1 MSKTARDIVIPGR
14 LSYPALFQPR
24 QVAQDSDKKNYQ
36 ATILIPKSDAN
47 TVAIIQAAIQAAVD
61 QGVADGKFKQPID
74 PNQTKYPPLRDGDSM
89 NSNGEPRGAEFA
101 GHWFISSKAPENRKP
116 FVVDANVQPVIQE
129 SDVYAGCYV
138 NAALQFFPYS
148 HATGGK
154 GISVSLQGIQKAR
167 DGEPLGGGI
176 IEATDVFSALPGA
189 AAAAPQTGG
198 FSQPAQ
204 QAAQPQAQ
212 QQAPATGNLGF

>member
-14 LSYPALFQPR
+14 LCYPALFQPR

-36 ATILIPKSDAN
+36 ATILIPKTDTN

-74 PNQTKYPPLRDGDSM
+74 PNQTKYPPLRDGDTM

-116 FVVDANVQPVIQE
+116 FVVDANVQPIIQE

-176 IEATDVFSALPGA
+176 VEASDVFSALPGA
-189 AAAAPQTGG
+189 GAAQPTGG
-198 FSQPAQ
+198 FGQPAQQPAQ
-204 QAAQPQAQ
+204 QAAP
-212 QQAPATGNLGF
+212 GLGF

>member
-36 ATILIPKSDAN
+36 ATLLIPKSDAN

-116 FVVDANVQPVIQE
+116 FVVDANVQPIIQE

-176 IEATDVFSALPGA
+176 VAASDVFSAIPGA
-189 AAAAPQTGG
+189 AAAPAQNTGG

-204 QAAQPQAQ
+204 APAAQPQ
-212 QQAPATGNLGF
+212 QQAAPGLGF

>member
-36 ATILIPKSDAN
+36 ATLLIPKSDAN

-176 IEATDVFSALPGA
+176 VEASDVFSALPGA
-189 AAAAPQTGG
+189 GAAQPTGG
-198 FSQPAQ
+198 FGQPAQAAAQQPAQ
-204 QAAQPQAQ
+204 QAAP
-212 QQAPATGNLGF
+212 GLGF

>member
-1 MSKTARDIVIPGR
+1 MAKTARDIVIPGR

-36 ATILIPKSDAN
+36 ATLLIPKSDAN

-74 PNQTKYPPLRDGDSM
+74 PNQTKYPPLRDGDTM

-116 FVVDANVQPVIQE
+116 FVVDANVQPIIQE

-176 IEATDVFSALPGA
+176 VEATDVFSALPGA
-189 AAAAPQTGG
+189 GAPAQTGG
-198 FSQPAQ
+198 FGQPAQAPAAQPAQ
-204 QAAQPQAQ
+204 QQAAP
-212 QQAPATGNLGF
+212 GLGF

>member
-1 MSKTARDIVIPGR
+1 MAKTARDIVIPGR

-36 ATILIPKSDAN
+36 ATILIPKTDTN

-74 PNQTKYPPLRDGDSM
+74 PNQTKYPPLRDGDTM

-116 FVVDANVQPVIQE
+116 FVVDGNVQPVIQE

-154 GISVSLQGIQKAR
+154 GISVSLQGIQKSR

-176 IEATDVFSALPGA
+176 VEATDVFSAIPGA
-189 AAAAPQTGG
+189 GAPAQTGG

-212 QQAPATGNLGF
+212 QQAAPGLGF

>member
-36 ATILIPKSDAN
+36 ATILIPKTDTN

-74 PNQTKYPPLRDGDSM
+74 PNQTKYPPLRDGDTM

-176 IEATDVFSALPGA
+176 VEASDVFSALPGA
-189 AAAAPQTGG
+189 GAPAQTGG
-198 FSQPAQ
+198 FGQPAQAPAAQPAQ
-204 QAAQPQAQ
+204 QQAAP
-212 QQAPATGNLGF
+212 GLGF

>member
-36 ATILIPKSDAN
+36 ATILIPKTDTN

-61 QGVADGKFKQPID
+61 QGVAGGKFKQPID
-74 PNQTKYPPLRDGDSM
+74 PNQTKYPPLRDGDTM

-101 GHWFISSKAPENRKP
+101 GHWFLSSKAPENRKP

-176 IEATDVFSALPGA
+176 VEASDVFSALPGA
-189 AAAAPQTGG
+189 GAPAQAGG
-198 FSQPAQ
+198 FGQPAQAPAAQPAQ
-204 QAAQPQAQ
+204 QQAAP
-212 QQAPATGNLGF
+212 GLGF

>member
-36 ATILIPKSDAN
+36 ATLLIPKSDAN

-74 PNQTKYPPLRDGDSM
+74 PNQTKYPPLRDGDTM

-116 FVVDANVQPVIQE
+116 FVVDGNVQPIIQE

-176 IEATDVFSALPGA
+176 VEASDVFSALPGA
-189 AAAAPQTGG
+189 QAAPAQTGG
-198 FSQPAQ
+198 FGQPAQAAAQQPAQ
-204 QAAQPQAQ
+204 QAAP
-212 QQAPATGNLGF
+212 GLGF

>member
-36 ATILIPKSDAN
+36 ATLLIPKSDAN

-74 PNQTKYPPLRDGDSM
+74 PNQTKYPPLRDGDTM

-101 GHWFISSKAPENRKP
+101 GHWFLSSKAPENRKP
-116 FVVDANVQPVIQE
+116 FVVDANVQPIIQE

-176 IEATDVFSALPGA
+176 VEASDVFSALPGA
-189 AAAAPQTGG
+189 GAPAHTGG
-198 FSQPAQ
+198 FGQPAQQPAQ
-204 QAAQPQAQ
+204 QAAP
-212 QQAPATGNLGF
+212 GLGF

>member
-36 ATILIPKSDAN
+36 ATLLIPKSDAN

-74 PNQTKYPPLRDGDSM
+74 PNQTKYPPLRDGDTM

-101 GHWFISSKAPENRKP
+101 GHWFLSSKAPENRKP
-116 FVVDANVQPVIQE
+116 FVVDANVQPIIQE

-176 IEATDVFSALPGA
+176 VEASDVFSALPGA
-189 AAAAPQTGG
+189 GAAQPTGG
-198 FSQPAQ
+198 FGQPALAAAQQPAQ
-204 QAAQPQAQ
+204 QAAP
-212 QQAPATGNLGF
+212 GLGF

>member
-36 ATILIPKSDAN
+36 ATLLIPKSDAN

-101 GHWFISSKAPENRKP
+101 GHWFLSSKAPENRKP
-116 FVVDANVQPVIQE
+116 FVVDANVQPIIQE

-176 IEATDVFSALPGA
+176 VEASDVFSALPGA
-189 AAAAPQTGG
+189 GAPAQTGG
-198 FSQPAQ
+198 FGQPAQAPAAQPAQ
-204 QAAQPQAQ
+204 QQAAP
-212 QQAPATGNLGF
+212 GLGF

>member
-1 MSKTARDIVIPGR
+1 MSKTARDIVIQGR

-24 QVAQDSDKKNYQ
+24 KVSEESDKKAYS
-36 ATILIPKSDAN
+36 AAILIPKTDTT
-47 TVAIIQAAIQAAVD
+47 TVGIIQAAIQAAVD

-89 NSNGEPRGAEFA
+89 NSNGEPRGAEYA
-101 GHWFISSKAPENRKP
+101 GHWFISARAPENRKP

-148 HATGGK
+148 HNVGGK

-167 DGEPLGGGI
+167 DGEPLGGGVV
-176 IEATDVFSALPGA
+176 EATDVFSALPGA
-189 AAAAPQTGG
+189 QAAPAQTGG
-198 FSQPAQ
+198 FGQPAQ
-204 QAAQPQAQ
+204 AAQ
-212 QQAPATGNLGF
+212 QQAAPGLGF

>member
-36 ATILIPKSDAN
+36 ATILIPKSDTN

-74 PNQTKYPPLRDGDSM
+74 PNQTKYPPLRDGDTM

-176 IEATDVFSALPGA
+176 VEASDVFSALPGTG
-189 AAAAPQTGG
+189 APAQTGG
-198 FSQPAQ
+198 FGQPAQAPAAQPAQ
-204 QAAQPQAQ
+204 QQAAP
-212 QQAPATGNLGF
+212 GLGF

>member
-74 PNQTKYPPLRDGDSM
+74 PNQTKYPPLRDGDTM

-116 FVVDANVQPVIQE
+116 FVVDANVQPIIQE

-176 IEATDVFSALPGA
+176 VEASDVFSALPGA
-189 AAAAPQTGG
+189 GAPAQTGG
-198 FSQPAQ
+198 FSQPAP
-204 QAAQPQAQ
+204 AAQPQ
-212 QQAPATGNLGF
+212 QQAAPGLGF

>member
-36 ATILIPKSDAN
+36 ATLLIPKSDAN

-116 FVVDANVQPVIQE
+116 FVVDANVQPIIQE

-176 IEATDVFSALPGA
+176 VEASDVFSALPGA
-189 AAAAPQTGG
+189 GAPAQTGG
-198 FSQPAQ
+198 FGQPAQAGQQQTPAQ
-204 QAAQPQAQ
+204 QAAP
-212 QQAPATGNLGF
+212 GLGF